1 MERNMKKIIYL
12 FICLFAGT
20 VNAGL
25 VGDTV
30 HIAHYWSDVGSEIF
44 TPMDVLVEDGT
55 ADVAD
60 VTPYYSVDVDD
71 LSVFVDFS
79 NSATWAN
86 GTFNGLV
93 ISNIDTFLTDFVVS
107 TNMVNWVDSK
117 FTYSNDSLMFN
128 WNKLSVTNNTTFR
141 LDFNVGNNS
150 QVPEPTTLALIG
162 LGLAGIG
169 FSRKKKT
176 A

>member
-1 MERNMKKIIYL
+1 MKKIICL

-30 HIAHYWSDVGSEIF
+30 HIAHNWSSLGSEIY

-55 ADVAD
+55 GDLADVS
-60 VTPYYSVDVDD
+60 PLYSVDVDD

-79 NSATWAN
+79 GTATWSTGA
-86 GTFNGLV
+86 FNGLV

-107 TNMVNWVDSK
+107 TNMVNWVDSR
-117 FTYSNDSLMFN
+117 FTYSNDALMFN
-128 WNKLSVTNNTTFR
+128 WNGLSFTNNTTFR
-141 LDFNVGNNS
+141 LDFNDGNNS

-176 A
+176 S